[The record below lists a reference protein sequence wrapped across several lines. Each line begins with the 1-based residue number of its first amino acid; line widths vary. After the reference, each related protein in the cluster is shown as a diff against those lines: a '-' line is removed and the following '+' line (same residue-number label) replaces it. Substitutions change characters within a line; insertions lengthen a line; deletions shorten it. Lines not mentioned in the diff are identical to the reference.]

1 MASDDPS
8 VEKKQR
14 RRTLVFAD
22 LLDKSY
28 GEDRVLNGKDQVSEQ
43 DCLRTTAARAWEK
56 EAGAFSNPRQLAD
69 DRWCCTAHC
78 FRHERCAEGQE
89 RTFQFTGSWRKT
101 VYCLSIG
108 VAGECLGRPRRA
120 GEARKFDKDE
130 IHVDERLCILR
141 EVETLLED
149 GRPFTPS
156 SVQMKFGNATQTFL
170 ESTKSFKDCVEG
182 IDQNAL
188 QFRVL
193 DAQSNSFHWVALL
206 IARPPA

>member
-156 SVQMKFGNATQTFL
+156 SVQMCLKGLDTYQQPGFG
-170 ESTKSFKDCVEG
+170 
-182 IDQNAL
+182 
-188 QFRVL
+188 
-193 DAQSNSFHWVALL
+193 QSSRIIRGSSAMPRRHSWKVRSRSKTVWKA
-206 IARPPA
+206 